1 MTVSVSTAGKI
12 SLGLERIIYFLEH
25 ILPED
30 PRAKLRVVH
39 VAGTNGKGSVCALVS
54 EAAVAAGYK
63 VGIFNSPH
71 FLEPNDAIR
80 IQSQPIPATEYADLR
95 KWIASLDTAAQSP
108 AGLLTPFE
116 VTTVTAIWWFARHDV
131 DLAVIEVGLGGL
143 RDATNV
149 FGLADGQSSPMG
161 VGLSLVQCICPVDE
175 DHLGV
180 IGNTVEEIASEKAG
194 IMRPGSWI
202 VIANQESQDAFH
214 RIWRQA
220 HFNSPERIVN
230 VRRQPCPD
238 THVLNFSLKHSSDNG
253 DCSATLNSSNIR
265 CPPAMPSW
273 AKVDSCGQ
281 RCLQV
286 KYPPSLDT
294 YSKSR
299 FSSPINNP
307 SVAVS
312 SLVVAPTRTELDLP
326 LVLPGYYQAGNASV
340 AFYALDILRTY
351 YGYDKLTDA
360 AIQTGFLNVSW
371 PGRLSWLPLKHTSS
385 PPLQDLSAGDT
396 VSPSVAATTE
406 RKPSPSSRSSTSSSG
421 KSSGH
426 SSDRSSTSA
435 KSDGLGMW
443 ILADGAHNEAAA
455 IELRK
460 YIDNSLRRF
469 SFDRYV
475 NSHGGR
481 KFRSTPPVRWIVG
494 FSQGKAM
501 TAILQR
507 LVLSGDSL
515 WLVPFSTPSEMPWIH
530 CVDTK
535 DIYNAAQKLP
545 DFENID
551 VVQFDSLA

>member
-161 VGLSLVQCICPVDE
+161 IGRSLVQCICPVDE

-202 VIANQESQDAFH
+202 
-214 RIWRQA
+214 
-220 HFNSPERIVN
+220 
-230 VRRQPCPD
+230 
-238 THVLNFSLKHSSDNG
+238 
-253 DCSATLNSSNIR
+253 
-265 CPPAMPSW
+265 
-273 AKVDSCGQ
+273 
-281 RCLQV
+281 
-286 KYPPSLDT
+286 
-294 YSKSR
+294 
-299 FSSPINNP
+299 
-307 SVAVS
+307 
-312 SLVVAPTRTELDLP
+312 
-326 LVLPGYYQAGNASV
+326 
-340 AFYALDILRTY
+340 
-351 YGYDKLTDA
+351 
-360 AIQTGFLNVSW
+360 
-371 PGRLSWLPLKHTSS
+371 
-385 PPLQDLSAGDT
+385 
-396 VSPSVAATTE
+396 
-406 RKPSPSSRSSTSSSG
+406 
-421 KSSGH
+421 
-426 SSDRSSTSA
+426 
-435 KSDGLGMW
+435 
-443 ILADGAHNEAAA
+443 
-455 IELRK
+455 
-460 YIDNSLRRF
+460 
-469 SFDRYV
+469 
-475 NSHGGR
+475 
-481 KFRSTPPVRWIVG
+481 
-494 FSQGKAM
+494 
-501 TAILQR
+501 
-507 LVLSGDSL
+507 
-515 WLVPFSTPSEMPWIH
+515 
-530 CVDTK
+530 
-535 DIYNAAQKLP
+535 
-545 DFENID
+545 
-551 VVQFDSLA
+551 